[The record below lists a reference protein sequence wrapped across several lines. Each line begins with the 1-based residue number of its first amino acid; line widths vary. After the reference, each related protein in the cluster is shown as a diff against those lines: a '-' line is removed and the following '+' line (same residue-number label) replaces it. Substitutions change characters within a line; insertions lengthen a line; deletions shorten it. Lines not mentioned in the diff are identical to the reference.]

1 MFFAVLLILCV
12 CGVFYFSYKGLEEES
27 ISLFGKYQFLLAQEG
42 AKSFFNFLE
51 RVYGDVNWLSKFLS
65 QIKEDA
71 WTPFIHEAWEKLKE
85 EERGIVKEMFLYG
98 RGRKIILPSKAGK
111 SLEKE
116 ADFFYA
122 QILNGSLEVPGLFT
136 LTTDEGLRRILL
148 LSTFSGKE
156 GEKYLLGVTLGTE
169 ALYLK
174 FFHFLRLGKG
184 TQVLVV
190 DKKGKII
197 LSPLYVNQSI
207 SKIEAIE
214 SQILPFGGSIKKG
227 RIIIRERKE
236 FLPPVSI
243 IAVIP
248 IHFLEQRLEIIVT
261 TPEEEAKVIPLSV
274 FKFSLSFTFIV
285 IGFIILSFYSFLDR
299 MRLAEKHYQMS
310 ITDGLTGLY
319 NHHCFYNVLPKEIKR
334 AERYSRPLSLIMI
347 DLDGFKKYNDTHGHL
362 EGDKVL
368 QEVGGVLRKAL
379 REGVDIIFRYGGD
392 EFAVI
397 LPETGLEEAK
407 KVAERIKKIFGE
419 KDRFGFSLSMG
430 IAEYRKG
437 WSVEDFV
444 READRLLYKAKRKGG
459 NTYVWEEE

>member
-1 MFFAVLLILCV
+1 MRLRESVVVFFAVFLIFGV

-51 RVYGDVNWLSKFLS
+51 RVYGDLNWLSKFLS

-71 WTPFIHEAWEKLKE
+71 WTPFIHEAWEKLKG
-85 EERGIVKEMFLYG
+85 EERGMVKEMFLYG
-98 RGRKIILPSKAGK
+98 RGKKIILPGKAGK

-116 ADFFYA
+116 VAFFYA
-122 QILNGSLEVPGLFT
+122 QILNGNLEVPGLFT

-156 GEKYLLGVTLGTE
+156 GGRYLLGVTLGTE

-197 LSPLYVNQSI
+197 LSPLYINQSI
-207 SKIEAIE
+207 LKIEAIE

-227 RIIIRERKE
+227 RILIRERKE
-236 FLPPVSI
+236 FLPPISI
-243 IAVIP
+243 IATIP

-274 FKFSLSFTFIV
+274 FKFSLSFTFMV
-285 IGFIILSFYSFLDR
+285 IGFIILGFYSFLDR
-299 MRLAEKHYQMS
+299 MRLAEKHY
-310 ITDGLTGLY
+310 
-319 NHHCFYNVLPKEIKR
+319 
-334 AERYSRPLSLIMI
+334 RPLSLIMI

-368 QEVGGVLRKAL
+368 QEVGGILRKAL

-407 KVAERIKKIFGE
+407 KVAERIQKIFGE

-430 IAEYRKG
+430 IAEYKKG